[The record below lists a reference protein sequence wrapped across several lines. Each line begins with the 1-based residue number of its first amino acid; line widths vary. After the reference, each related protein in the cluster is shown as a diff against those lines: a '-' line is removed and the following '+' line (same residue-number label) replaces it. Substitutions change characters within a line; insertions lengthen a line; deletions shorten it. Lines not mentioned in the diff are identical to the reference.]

1 MIKLKKKNP
10 SDSSPY
16 IIAEISGNH
25 NKSEKRSYKLIDEAK
40 DIGVDAVKIQTF
52 TPEDITM
59 NSRRKEFF
67 INEKNSLWRGNYLY
81 NLYKKSYPPKNL
93 VKKIF
98 NYSKKKKITCFSSVF
113 DEDGLDFLE
122 SLNNPIYKVASF
134 ENNHF
139 PLINKIIDTKKPI
152 IVSTG
157 MLDKK
162 GIFELVNIFK
172 KRRYTN
178 FALLK
183 CTSSYPANPK
193 NSNIITIPELKKIFK
208 CEIGLSDH
216 TLGIGVALGSIVLGS
231 SIIEKHFT
239 LTGDRVGI
247 DKDFSLTKKDMKLL
261 VEESKRVHQSIG
273 KVFFGVS
280 KEEKNSLKYKRSI
293 YFKKSLKKNHVIKEG
308 DLKIIRPS
316 KGLHPRFFNKIIN
329 KKCKTNVHI
338 GTPVSWKKI
347 I

>member
-1 MIKLKKKNP
+1 MIRLKKKS
-10 SDSSPY
+10 SDNFPY

-40 DIGVDAVKIQTF
+40 EVGVDAIKIQTF
-52 TPEDITM
+52 LPENITM
-59 NSRRKEFF
+59 DSKRKEFF
-67 INEKNSLWRGNYLY
+67 INEKNSLWKGNYLY
-81 NLYKKSYPPKNL
+81 DLYKKSYPPKNL

-98 NYSKKKKITCFSSVF
+98 NYAKKKNITCFSSVF

-139 PLINKIIDTKKPI
+139 PLINKIIDTNKPI

-172 KRRYTN
+172 KRKYTN

-193 NSNIITIPELKKIFK
+193 NSNIITIPEMKKVFK
-208 CEIGLSDH
+208 CEVGLSDH

-239 LTGDRVGI
+239 LTGDKVGI

-261 VEESKRVHQSIG
+261 VDEGKRVYQSIG
-273 KVFFGVS
+273 KVFFGIS
-280 KEEKNSLKYKRSI
+280 NEEKNSLKYKRSI
-293 YFKKSLKKNHVIKEG
+293 YFKKSLKKNHVIKVE
-308 DLKIIRPS
+308 DIKIIRPS
-316 KGLHPRFFNKIIN
+316 KGLHPRHLKKILN
-329 KKCKTNVHI
+329 KKCKIDVKM
-338 GTPVSWKKI
+338 GTPVSWNKI